1 MKKKIFEQ
9 KNYFWKVKRKIQ
21 NKFPDLQEEDV
32 EKMLNKIPY
41 GLPLPVVDMML
52 TSTRAIYDVGDTK
65 VLTAIRDKIN
75 QKKVNENVD
84 D

>member
-9 KNYFWKVKRKIQ
+9 KNYFWKVKTKIRK
-21 NKFPDLQEEDV
+21 KFPDLQEEDV
-32 EKMLNKIPY
+32 EKMLEKIPY

-52 TSTRAIYDVGDTK
+52 TSTRAIYDVGDSK
-65 VLTAIRDKIN
+65 VLTAIRDKVN
-75 QKKVNENVD
+75 QTKENENTD